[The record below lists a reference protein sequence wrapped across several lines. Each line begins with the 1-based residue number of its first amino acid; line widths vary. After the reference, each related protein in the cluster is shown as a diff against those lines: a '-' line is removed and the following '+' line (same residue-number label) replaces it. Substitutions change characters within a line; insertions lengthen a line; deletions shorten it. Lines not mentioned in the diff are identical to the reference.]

1 MRKESKKKVIREEKF
16 QNKMFNYRTL
26 HLAQQRFGDEFGA
39 VESRINEEMLVLKNL
54 GVLGGIFQLKDIVDG
69 VKSDLAV
76 STEPATGILAG
87 SYVAYALG
95 IESRNPLET
104 GVSLNPLDFKLP
116 LWLTIRYDNDVRN
129 QVVDWLKGH
138 GFEVSTYLGQ
148 PMLKLE
154 GIRVAIQRVVK

>member
-1 MRKESKKKVIREEKF
+1 MRKETKKKVIRQEKF

-26 HLAQQRFGDEFGA
+26 RLALQKFGNEFEA
-39 VESRINEEMLVLKNL
+39 VEPRINEELLVLKNL
-54 GVLGGIFQLKDIVDG
+54 GVLDGIFQLKDIVDG
-69 VKSDLAV
+69 VRADISVD
-76 STEPATGILAG
+76 TEPATGILAG

-95 IESRNPLET
+95 IESCNPLET
-104 GVSLNPLDFKLP
+104 GAELNPLDFKLP

-138 GFEVSTYLGQ
+138 DFEVSTYLGQ
-148 PMLKLE
+148 PMLKLD